1 MMRPSA
7 CSLLVVALAATLQP
21 LCLATVAAA
30 QGTVQT
36 QAHPYADHVAQAAR
50 RFAIPERWIWAVM
63 RQESRGNALAVSRAG
78 AIGLMQIMPA
88 TWADLRVRHGLG
100 RDPFAPHDNI
110 QAGAAYLREMYDR
123 YGLTGMLAAYNAG
136 PGRYDDHMRSGR
148 PLPAETQ
155 AYLRIL
161 SPAIGA
167 SVPAQTMVAVGPP
180 PLSWTQAALF
190 PGKAGG
196 TSSQDLS
203 PSDPNG
209 EPDRSAAKD
218 GANGLFILLSGGK
231 P

>member
-1 MMRPSA
+1 MMRPS
-7 CSLLVVALAATLQP
+7 SGHLLVVTLAATLQP
-21 LCLATVAAA
+21 LCFARVAVA

-36 QAHPYADHVAQAAR
+36 EAHPYGDHVAQAAQ

-63 RQESRGNALAVSRAG
+63 RQESRGNPLAVSRAG
-78 AIGLMQIMPA
+78 AIGLMQIMPT

-136 PGRYDDHMRSGR
+136 PGRYEEYMRSGR

-167 SVPAQTMVAVGPP
+167 SLPAEQVTAVSPP
-180 PLSWTQAALF
+180 ALSWKQAALF
-190 PGKAGG
+190 PGRPGG
-196 TSSQDLS
+196 ASTPDVS
-203 PSDPNG
+203 PSYPDG

-218 GANGLFILLSGGK
+218 GANGLFILMSGGK

>member
-1 MMRPSA
+1 MIRPSA
-7 CSLLVVALAATLQP
+7 CRLLAVTLAATLQP
-21 LCLATVAAA
+21 LCFGTIAVA
-30 QGTVQT
+30 QGAVQT
-36 QAHPYADHVAQAAR
+36 GARPYADHVAQAAR

-78 AIGLMQIMPA
+78 AVGLMQIMPA

-136 PGRYDDHMRSGR
+136 PGRYEEYMRSGR

-161 SPAIGA
+161 LPAIGA
-167 SVPAQTMVAVGPP
+167 SVPAQTTAAAGPP

-196 TSSQDLS
+196 ASPQALS
-203 PSDPNG
+203 PSDPDG
-209 EPDRSAAKD
+209 GPDRSAAKD
-218 GANGLFILLSGGK
+218 GADGLFILLSGGK

>member
-1 MMRPSA
+1 MMRPFS
-7 CSLLVVALAATLQP
+7 SHLVVATLAVGLQP
-21 LCLATVAAA
+21 LCCATVAAA
-30 QGTVQT
+30 QSAGQIK
-36 QAHPYADHVAQAAR
+36 AHPYADHVAQAAR

-63 RQESRGNALAVSRAG
+63 RQESRDNALAVSHAG

-100 RDPFAPHDNI
+100 HDPFAPHDNI

-123 YGLTGMLAAYNAG
+123 YGLAGMLAAYNAG
-136 PGRYDDHMRSGR
+136 PRRYEEYMRSGR

-167 SVPAQTMVAVGPP
+167 SVPAEQVATVTSPALP
-180 PLSWTQAALF
+180 WTQASLF
-190 PGKAGG
+190 PGRAGRAS
-196 TSSQDLS
+196 TQEVS
-203 PSDPNG
+203 PSGLGG
-209 EPDRSAAKD
+209 ESNQSATRGSAD
-218 GANGLFILLSGGK
+218 GLFILVPGRK

>member
-1 MMRPSA
+1 MIRPSA
-7 CSLLVVALAATLQP
+7 CRLLAVTLAATSQP
-21 LCLATVAAA
+21 LCLATVAVA

-36 QAHPYADHVAQAAR
+36 EAHPYADHVAQAAR

-63 RQESRGNALAVSRAG
+63 QQESRGNPLAVSRAG

-100 RDPFAPHDNI
+100 RDPFAPQDNI

-136 PGRYDDHMRSGR
+136 PGRYEEYIRSGR
-148 PLPAETQ
+148 LLPAETQ

-167 SVPAQTMVAVGPP
+167 SVPAGQVTTVGPP
-180 PLSWTQAALF
+180 PLPWTQAALF

-196 TSSQDLS
+196 ISQDLS
-203 PSDPNG
+203 PSDPDG

-218 GANGLFILLSGGK
+218 GPNGLFILLSGGK